1 MSIINKFRND
11 NKYYD
16 TCTTT
21 LKSRYMY
28 HNNEKY
34 MYTHMHVY
42 SVPVVLEQV
51 SLFSL
56 CLRVA
61 ADGTRFLQK
70 MGGYVN
76 SLSGITELLERLVHT
91 TYM

>member
-1 MSIINKFRND
+1 M
-11 NKYYD
+11 
-16 TCTTT
+16 
-21 LKSRYMY
+21 
-28 HNNEKY
+28 
-34 MYTHMHVY
+34 Y
-42 SVPVVLEQV
+42 SVPVMLEQV

-76 SLSGITELLERLVHT
+76 SLSSIAELLEGLVHT

>member
-1 MSIINKFRND
+1 
-11 NKYYD
+11 
-16 TCTTT
+16 
-21 LKSRYMY
+21 
-28 HNNEKY
+28 
-34 MYTHMHVY
+34 MHVC
-42 SVPVVLEQV
+42 SVPVMLEQV

-76 SLSGITELLERLVHT
+76 SLSGIAELLEGLVRT

>member
-11 NKYYD
+11 NNYYD
-16 TCTTT
+16 TYTIT

-34 MYTHMHVY
+34 MYTHTHVY

-70 MGGYVN
+70 IGGYVN
-76 SLSGITELLERLVHT
+76 SLSGIAELLEGLVHT
-91 TYM
+91 AYM

>member
-1 MSIINKFRND
+1 
-11 NKYYD
+11 
-16 TCTTT
+16 
-21 LKSRYMY
+21 MY

-76 SLSGITELLERLVHT
+76 SLSGITELLEGLVHT
-91 TYM
+91 TYMQIFISGSKGFFGTEWMFAGREC

>member
-1 MSIINKFRND
+1 MNN
-11 NKYYD
+11 YYD

-34 MYTHMHVY
+34 MYTHAHMY
-42 SVPVVLEQV
+42 SVPVMLEQV

-76 SLSGITELLERLVHT
+76 SLPALLNFWKGLYTLHT
-91 TYM
+91 CSCTCINT